1 MAARPVSAV
10 ATTQVGRYTVEEL
23 RANRRQHNE
32 LVLGAVREMDFAEDI
47 WSATM
52 KDVTFGAMCAPV
64 PLDDVKL
71 DAVSLTRRL
80 PVREFRASG
89 WRTRIVDHETESS
102 VNEATVARSKIQND
116 SLDVLVAIL
125 TRFMAGGVEPSQWKR
140 DVSRAYRRIPI
151 AHAHLDLSW
160 VVWKFMGHLWAAQH
174 LAMPFGTVSAVQA
187 WHRVG
192 AFMLTVM
199 RRLFMVPAGRYVDDY
214 FGASRCGVLMAGG
227 QILTV
232 LAALLGFDCDAAKD
246 ADAKVQMDVLGARVS
261 VQMSN
266 MAVET
271 LIDDTKAEHWTTE
284 LADIVETGICE
295 MGHAAKMAGRLS
307 YAISV
312 AGDRC
317 GRVYLKPFHAQSHDP
332 YPGGRI
338 STRLQQAANWFI
350 IYLGRRRPALRFVIT
365 ETRQHVRTWSDAAGA
380 SQWVAA
386 VLQVGPLWYWT
397 RIQTPDWLWQ
407 QLLTREDHQ
416 IGFQE
421 LLGVLLA
428 MATFMPWLQ
437 GKLWT
442 AYLDNDG
449 VLAALVNGAGGGPEV
464 HMAIG
469 HFWLLMAKMQVGF
482 YGARVESKANL
493 ADGPTRDSFED
504 LGKLGAVF
512 VEPLLPEWLQDMWRP
527 WTYDDNCQ
535 L

>member
-1 MAARPVSAV
+1 M
-10 ATTQVGRYTVEEL
+10 
-23 RANRRQHNE
+23 
-32 LVLGAVREMDFAEDI
+32 
-47 WSATM
+47 
-52 KDVTFGAMCAPV
+52 
-64 PLDDVKL
+64 
-71 DAVSLTRRL
+71 
-80 PVREFRASG
+80 
-89 WRTRIVDHETESS
+89 
-102 VNEATVARSKIQND
+102 
-116 SLDVLVAIL
+116 
-125 TRFMAGGVEPSQWKR
+125 
-140 DVSRAYRRIPI
+140 
-151 AHAHLDLSW
+151 
-160 VVWKFMGHLWAAQH
+160 
-174 LAMPFGTVSAVQA
+174 
-187 WHRVG
+187 
-192 AFMLTVM
+192 
-199 RRLFMVPAGRYVDDY
+199 
-214 FGASRCGVLMAGG
+214 
-227 QILTV
+227 
-232 LAALLGFDCDAAKD
+232 
-246 ADAKVQMDVLGARVS
+246 
-261 VQMSN
+261 
-266 MAVET
+266 
-271 LIDDTKAEHWTTE
+271 
-284 LADIVETGICE
+284 
-295 MGHAAKMAGRLS
+295 
-307 YAISV
+307 
-312 AGDRC
+312 
-317 GRVYLKPFHAQSHDP
+317 
-332 YPGGRI
+332 
-338 STRLQQAANWFI
+338 
-350 IYLGRRRPALRFVIT
+350 
-365 ETRQHVRTWSDAAGA
+365 
-380 SQWVAA
+380 AA